1 MTKYCKITILIL
13 LLVGSFQLPCLQ
25 AQDDASENDFDEVI
39 VEGKYFGGDIFV
51 LNPTE
56 NGKNCV
62 ENVVVNG
69 KKYNFNHESNAF
81 EISLSLYQPS
91 DYVFIQVQY
100 LAGTHPQIINYDC
113 LIRESEFSLP
123 SFIYNKRSKQIE
135 WKIAD
140 LDENCSYN
148 VEQMLYGK
156 WTVVK
161 KLGTPN
167 DMISNTFLPVLL
179 SGNNLFRIVQ
189 IDPQDKML
197 SSQIVKLKSP
207 NRRIL
212 LMSDKVK
219 DAIEFTDVTHY
230 ELYDANGFFI
240 KRGTAQKVNV
250 SDLKKGEYWINFDGK
265 EAIIMKK

>member
-1 MTKYCKITILIL
+1 MAKHFKILNFL
-13 LLVGSFQLPCLQ
+13 LTLTLCLCLPGLQ
-25 AQDDASENDFDEVI
+25 AQDNASEADLDEAI
-39 VEGKYFGGDIFV
+39 VDGKYFGGNIYV

-56 NGKNCV
+56 NGKNSV
-62 ENVVVNG
+62 ENVIING
-69 KKYNFNHESNAF
+69 KNYNFNHESNAF
-81 EISLSLYQPS
+81 EVSLSQYNPS
-91 DYVFIQVQY
+91 EYVFIQVQY
-100 LAGTHPQIINYDC
+100 LPGTHPQIINNDC
-113 LIRESEFSLP
+113 LIRESAFSLP
-123 SFIYNKRSKQIE
+123 SFVYNKRSKQLE

-140 LDENCSYN
+140 LDESCTYN

-179 SGNNLFRIVQ
+179 SGNNLFRIAQ
-189 IDPQDKML
+189 TDQQDQTL
-197 SSQIVKLKSP
+197 TSQIVKLKSP
-207 NRRIL
+207 NRRIM

-219 DAIEFTDVTHY
+219 EAIEFTDVTHY

-250 SDLKKGEYWINFDGK
+250 ADLKKGEYWINFDGK
-265 EAIIMKK
+265 EALIMKK